1 MITFFNLGA
10 LDRFAVSPEERYHRE
25 KKEWFFHGSSWYMRD
40 ADVTMGRVELNM
52 DVYLSADFTR
62 TREG

>member
-1 MITFFNLGA
+1 LQFRQKKDII
-10 LDRFAVSPEERYHRE
+10 E
-25 KKEWFFHGSSWYMRD
+25 KRKSGSSMAQVGICEMRM
-40 ADVTMGRVELNM
+40 VTMGSVELNM